1 MTNLHPGFRRT
12 AAVFAVLASFVATAP
27 GQQVQSGT
35 NTISGLV
42 QFSNTDPDILARLGP
57 PGDEGM
63 FAFSIF
69 AYTDPPDALI
79 ASKNFITAD
88 HLSSPYALTVTA
100 DNTPLTYSVYAYVT
114 LDTSEEYWTPIQ
126 IAAPVTSNSPP
137 ATVNFD
143 ECVALIEL
151 RYVDALGQPVAALGG
166 RAFVTETNSPY
177 GLRARYT
184 TQPPGRTNNFL
195 VVPSGVGLELV
206 VEVDTGTDIYLD
218 RITHR
223 ETHTMLLSCEDQPV
237 ITITLPDSGALG
249 NIIGNANLVD
259 EIELPT
265 DGYLELL
272 GRPVVKAAGP
282 AANQRYA
289 VLPAE
294 TPGGD
299 TSRAFELPNLVPS
312 TPEQGWR
319 VQAEMQFG
327 DGYRFEYFQT
337 PALGAGTNASV
348 EVTAGATNDLGDTFV
363 MHPARI
369 VGKVTLTG
377 PPEPSGSLSAL
388 RGLVRAAD
396 YDPDTNGIPDA
407 VGPGGTRGSY
417 VNVAGVDEL
426 APGATFATT
435 GGGAA
440 ASFAG
445 AFNPATAA
453 FEGDYEVV
461 LGMLNDQPGIWRQES
476 LSYTFYQLETNG
488 APYVDQVGN
497 VAEDVPWQ
505 VTLAPGDRV
514 TNDLHYGF
522 AEVCVRIKSP
532 ALFHSPR
539 INASGGLT
547 GPDSEGQTRSYRVG
561 SDYGYGQPL
570 TAATAAH
577 EGLVTMYLPEGTYTL
592 SASITTVDPGGG
604 ESTTQ
609 LPAIVVTVVAGEKLC
624 VEECIQVFIEP
635 PMCTPNFGFL
645 ARANATSCD
654 GTLTNLS
661 LRASPLSDPSIRLG
675 YSDIRILV
683 GSRTNLTTAHGL
695 FPEFDGFPLS
705 YYQDILYTA
714 TTLDNQGRVATRQII
729 AHYDLTAPVLNCPD
743 VIVTATN
750 GVSVIVNYNLTAI
763 DDRPGTVIL
772 ACTPP
777 SGSGFSVGTHTVT
790 CRASDLCRNT
800 NICTF
805 QVTVLPPECPLRIE
819 LTQLSPPEVT
829 LTWDCGGTLESA
841 PELAGPW
848 STIGGATS
856 PYVANPSEPQ
866 TFYRLKFATS
876 GTALQFPGVSG
887 AFATVA
893 TPTYALSF
901 LPITITAWIKTS
913 QSAGAYPGIITK
925 YLGNSAQGYAL
936 ALDAGRL
943 APWYYADATHF
954 VEPGFSGP
962 NDRFVADGLWH
973 HIAFV
978 VDASSGRTFIDG
990 QLVNTKL
997 WTGTPFTSYSTEPL
1011 RFGTYPGGAGNPFN
1025 GELDEVT
1032 IWSVALSESQIS
1044 TLMNV
1049 TPQGNEPGLQGYWRF
1064 DEASGGTA
1072 FDWTGHGY
1080 NASPGAG
1087 LNWTISTA
1095 PISH

>member
-1 MTNLHPGFRRT
+1 MTNLHLGFRRT

-27 GQQVQSGT
+27 SQQVQSGT

-79 ASKNFITAD
+79 ASKNFITAN

-100 DNTPLTYSVYAYVT
+100 NDTPLAYSVYAYAV
-114 LDTSEEYWTPIQ
+114 LDTSEEYWTPVQ
-126 IAAPVTSNSPP
+126 VAAPITSNSPP

-184 TQPPGRTNNFL
+184 TQPPGRTNNFM

-218 RITHR
+218 RLTHR
-223 ETHTMLLSCEDQPV
+223 ETHTMLLNCEDQPV
-237 ITITLPDSGALG
+237 IPITLPDSGALG

-265 DGYLELL
+265 DGYFELL
-272 GRPVVKAAGP
+272 GRPVIKAAGP

-312 TPEQGWR
+312 TAGQGWR

-539 INASGGLT
+539 INASGGFA
-547 GPDSEGQTRSYRVG
+547 GIDSQGQARAYHVG
-561 SDYGYGQPL
+561 SDYAYGLPN
-570 TAATAAH
+570 TAATAAN

-604 ESTTQ
+604 ESATQ
-609 LPAIVVTVVAGEKLC
+609 LPAIQVTVVAGEKLC
-624 VEECIQVFIEP
+624 VEDCLQVFIEP
-635 PMCTPNFGFL
+635 PMCSTNFGFL
-645 ARANATSCD
+645 ARAYATSCESN
-654 GTLTNLS
+654 LVFLS
-661 LRASPLSDPSIRLG
+661 LRASPLSDPSIRIG
-675 YSDIRILV
+675 YSDIRILYPA
-683 GSRTNLTTAHGL
+683 GQPRTNLTTAHGL
-695 FPEFDGFPLS
+695 FPDFDGYPTS

-714 TTLDNQGRVATRQII
+714 TATNLFGQKATRQII
-729 AHYDLTAPVLNCPD
+729 AHYDFTPPALDCHD
-743 VIVTATN
+743 IIVTATN
-750 GVSVIVNYNLTAI
+750 GTDAVVEFTLTTATDLWQLNI
-763 DDRPGTVIL
+763 N
-772 ACTPP
+772 PP
-777 SGSGFSVGTHTVT
+777 SGSVFPPGTNLVS
-790 CRASDLCRNT
+790 CVARDACRNT
-800 NICTF
+800 NTCSFNVI
-805 QVTVLPPECPLRIE
+805 VLPPALPDCTLHVEVSQSDPLT
-819 LTQLSPPEVT
+819 LT
-829 LTWDCGGTLESA
+829 LTWDCVGTLEAA
-841 PELAGPW
+841 PTLDGPW
-848 STIGGATS
+848 DEVTGATS
-856 PYVANPSEPQ
+856 PHPEPV
-866 TFYRLKFATS
+866 L
-876 GTALQFPGVSG
+876 PG
-887 AFATVA
+887 
-893 TPTYALSF
+893 
-901 LPITITAWIKTS
+901 
-913 QSAGAYPGIITK
+913 
-925 YLGNSAQGYAL
+925 N
-936 ALDAGRL
+936 
-943 APWYYADATHF
+943 
-954 VEPGFSGP
+954 
-962 NDRFVADGLWH
+962 RFFRVRRG
-973 HIAFV
+973 
-978 VDASSGRTFIDG
+978 
-990 QLVNTKL
+990 
-997 WTGTPFTSYSTEPL
+997 
-1011 RFGTYPGGAGNPFN
+1011 
-1025 GELDEVT
+1025 
-1032 IWSVALSESQIS
+1032 
-1044 TLMNV
+1044 
-1049 TPQGNEPGLQGYWRF
+1049 
-1064 DEASGGTA
+1064 
-1072 FDWTGHGY
+1072 
-1080 NASPGAG
+1080 SP
-1087 LNWTISTA
+1087 
-1095 PISH
+1095 